1 MNKIKN
7 KGSWTAANPGK
18 PRRKVRTVIFRTR
31 ATAAV
36 VLVLVILAGA
46 SASWPL
52 TPNSLDS
59 GIAKAKWHLIA
70 RTAELGFRVEDIL
83 VVGRLETPRKEL
95 LEAVRLSR
103 GAPILAFD
111 IEAARQ
117 RIEQLPW
124 IRSARVERMLP
135 DTILMNV
142 EERQPLVL
150 WQHQGQ
156 FALIDHEG
164 EVILRDGLERFS
176 NLVVVV
182 GEEAPVHAAALM
194 ETLGNEPEL
203 LQLVEAAV
211 WVGGRRWNIRLAG
224 DIDVRLPEKNA
235 KGAWT
240 RLAEYERAHSV
251 LARDVEVL
259 DLRLPDRLIVR
270 KAPSSTPP
278 VKNKGRET

>member
-1 MNKIKN
+1 MSESKN
-7 KGSWTAANPGK
+7 KVPRALTTTGQ
-18 PRRKVRTVIFRTR
+18 PRRKVRTVITKMRVT
-31 ATAAV
+31 ATAVV
-36 VLVLVILAGA
+36 VLAMLTGAGVWWSLTSDRLA
-46 SASWPL
+46 
-52 TPNSLDS
+52 S
-59 GIAKAKWHLIA
+59 GMAKVKWNLIA
-70 RTAELGFRVEDIL
+70 RMAQLGFRVEDIL

-95 LEAVRLSR
+95 LKAVRLSR

-111 IEAARQ
+111 IEAAR
-117 RIEQLPW
+117 RRVERLPW
-124 IRSARVERMLP
+124 IRSATVERMLP

-142 EERQPLVL
+142 EERQPLAL

-164 EVILRDGLERFS
+164 EVILRDGLERFA

-182 GEEAPVHAAALM
+182 GEEAPVHAATLL
-194 ETLGNEPEL
+194 ETLGSEPEL
-203 LQLVEAAV
+203 MSLVEAAV

-240 RLAEYERAHSV
+240 RLAEYERAHRV
-251 LARDVEVL
+251 LERDVQVL

-270 KAPSSTPP
+270 KAPSVMPR
-278 VKNKGRET
+278 VKSKGRET

>member
-1 MNKIKN
+1 MSERKN
-7 KGSWTAANPGK
+7 KGRRVSVTKGQ
-18 PRRKVRTVIFRTR
+18 PRRKVRTIIKRTR
-31 ATAAV
+31 VTVTTVGMLAI
-36 VLVLVILAGA
+36 LVGTGVWWSLTSNGLASGMAKVRWDVI
-46 SASWPL
+46 S
-52 TPNSLDS
+52 
-59 GIAKAKWHLIA
+59 
-70 RTAELGFRVEDIL
+70 RTAQVGFRVEDIL

-95 LEAVRLSR
+95 LEAVRLST

-117 RIEQLPW
+117 RVEQLPW

-251 LARDVEVL
+251 LARDVQVL

>member
-1 MNKIKN
+1 MNESKTKR
-7 KGSWTAANPGK
+7 SRTSATSGK
-18 PRRKVRTVIFRTR
+18 PRRKVRTVITRTR
-31 ATAAV
+31 VIGAV
-36 VLVLVILAGA
+36 VVVLAILVGAGVWRSLMSDGLA
-46 SASWPL
+46 SRM
-52 TPNSLDS
+52 
-59 GIAKAKWHLIA
+59 AKVKWNLIA
-70 RTAELGFRVEDIL
+70 RTAQLGFRVEDIL

-111 IEAARQ
+111 IVAAR
-117 RIEQLPW
+117 RRVERLPW

-142 EERQPLVL
+142 EERQPLAL

-164 EVILRDGLERFS
+164 EVILRDGLERFAD
-176 NLVVVV
+176 LVVVV
-182 GEEAPVHAAALM
+182 GEEAPVHAATLL

-203 LQLVEAAV
+203 LPLVEAAV

-240 RLAEYERAHSV
+240 RLAEYERAHRV
-251 LARDVEVL
+251 LERDVQVL

-270 KAPSSTPP
+270 KAPSVTPR
-278 VKNKGRET
+278 VKSKGRET

>member
-1 MNKIKN
+1 M
-7 KGSWTAANPGK
+7 SATAGK
-18 PRRKVRTVIFRTR
+18 PRRKVRTVVTKMRVTV
-31 ATAAV
+31 TAV
-36 VLVLVILAGA
+36 VVLAMLTGAGVWWSLTSDRLA
-46 SASWPL
+46 
-52 TPNSLDS
+52 S
-59 GIAKAKWHLIA
+59 GMAKVKWNLIA
-70 RTAELGFRVEDIL
+70 RMAQLGFRVEDIL

-95 LEAVRLSR
+95 LKAVRLSR

-111 IEAARQ
+111 IEAAR
-117 RIEQLPW
+117 RRVERLPW
-124 IRSARVERMLP
+124 IRSATVERMLP

-142 EERQPLVL
+142 EERQPLAL

-164 EVILRDGLERFS
+164 EVILRDGLERFA

-182 GEEAPVHAAALM
+182 GEEAPVHAATLL

-203 LQLVEAAV
+203 LSLVEAAV

-240 RLAEYERAHSV
+240 RLAEYERAHRV
-251 LARDVEVL
+251 LERDVQVL

-270 KAPSSTPP
+270 KAPSVMPR
-278 VKNKGRET
+278 VKSKGRET